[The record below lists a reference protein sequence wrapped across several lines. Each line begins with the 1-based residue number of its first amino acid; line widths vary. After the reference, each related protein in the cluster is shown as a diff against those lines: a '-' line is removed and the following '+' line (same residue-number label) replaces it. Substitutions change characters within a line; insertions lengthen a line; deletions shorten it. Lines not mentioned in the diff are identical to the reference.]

1 MQSVEAMIPSLNLP
15 LGYSYKFIGQA
26 KQMSD
31 AFGEIAKALVLA
43 VILIYMVLAAQF
55 ESYIHPLTIM
65 LSLPFAFI
73 GALLGLLMGGHTIN
87 TMSLIGII
95 LLMGLVTKT
104 SILLVDHTIQL
115 REEGVPIVEALIQS
129 GSVRL
134 RPILMTTLSTI
145 LGMLPLALGIGAGA
159 ELRQSMAVAVVG
171 GLITSSLLTLVVVPL
186 AYYMIDRFQV
196 GMRNKKMTKIH
207 AE

>member
-1 MQSVEAMIPSLNLP
+1 
-15 LGYSYKFIGQA
+15 
-26 KQMSD
+26 
-31 AFGEIAKALVLA
+31 
-43 VILIYMVLAAQF
+43 
-55 ESYIHPLTIM
+55 
-65 LSLPFAFI
+65 
-73 GALLGLLMGGHTIN
+73 MGGHTIN

-115 REEGVPIVEALIQS
+115 REEGVPIIEALIRS

-196 GMRNKKMTKIH
+196 GLRNKKMTKIH